1 MEHPDSTPHQ
11 IFFRTPFDMNSC
23 TARLENLNEKGSF
36 FAFDWQ
42 FRLKAQVWKSD
53 TGDATFK
60 IHYIQKSYMEFTIAP
75 VVVLRGALRDE
86 GSGTQVAAKALTNW
100 IGYAISWGIP
110 GLLLGLWPASI
121 LAFQVNVILAVVV
134 AVAVPGIVFVLSTF
148 WLDWRKKQ
156 LLGIVTDTLG
166 GPPSL

>member
-42 FRLKAQVWKSD
+42 FRIKAQVWKSD
-53 TGDATFK
+53 TGSATFK
-60 IHYIQKSYMEFTIAP
+60 LYYIQKSYMEFTIAP
-75 VVVLRGALRDE
+75 VVVLRGAIREE
-86 GSGTQVAAKALTNW
+86 GGDTLVAAKALTNW
-100 IGYAISWGIP
+100 IGYALSWGIP
-110 GLLLGLWPASI
+110 GLLLALWPASI

-134 AVAVPGIVFVLSTF
+134 ALVIMGIFFVLSTF
-148 WLDWRKKQ
+148 WLDWRRKQ
-156 LLGIVTDTLG
+156 LLGIVTEALG
-166 GPPSL
+166 GPSSS